1 MRGQSVDFVLLHM
14 TWFLA
19 QKGVG
24 EEGPARAAAQL
35 SDCVS
40 CHLPQVS
47 LPEACPRDRGILNLS
62 LKDTPISQR
71 NQTYTVQRQ

>member
-35 SDCVS
+35 SDCAS

-47 LPEACPRDRGILNLS
+47 LPEAGL
-62 LKDTPISQR
+62 
-71 NQTYTVQRQ
+71 